1 MNQIQATKRINDY
14 ALETGDL
21 SWHDQYK
28 DSAYVNV
35 GGLPPALTEGDV
47 ITIFSQYG
55 EIVDI
60 NMPRDSQTGKPRGF
74 AWLMYADQRSTV
86 LAVDNLNGAQVL
98 GRTLRVDHVLNYKQL
113 ERDQETGKM
122 KEREERSLAAHPDKF
137 RHPGGSDASDAESDS
152 SHGSIDLDDPMR
164 DYLIEQKRAAKK
176 RRLESG
182 SGGGESKE
190 EKRRRKEERRR
201 KREER
206 ERRRG
211 KKAIEGRGAG
221 SAPRDERE
229 RSRDDRRERAGSREE
244 RDRRDEGARDR
255 DAGRRRDDERESE
268 RRREDDR
275 DRRRDDDR
283 GGRRDDYRRRD
294 ERDERDDRR
303 GGGERGGSGMSAF
316 ADLERLVRG
325 G

>member
-1 MNQIQATKRINDY
+1 MNQIQATRRVNEY

-35 GGLPPALTEGDV
+35 GGLPPNLTEGDV

-60 NMPRDSQTGKPRGF
+60 NMPRDPQTGKPRGF

-137 RHPGGSDASDAESDS
+137 RRPTGSDASDAESDS
-152 SHGSIDLDDPMR
+152 SHPSIDLDDPMR

-182 SGGGESKE
+182 GGESKE
-190 EKRRRKEERRR
+190 EKRRRKEERRK

-206 ERRRG
+206 ERRRER
-211 KKAIEGRGAG
+211 KTIEGRAG
-221 SAPRDERE
+221 RAARDDRA
-229 RSRDDRRERAGSREE
+229 RSRDSGRERAGSREE
-244 RDRRDEGARDR
+244 PSRRSEGARDA
-255 DAGRRRDDERESE
+255 DVGRRRVDEREPD
-268 RRREDDR
+268 RRREEDR
-275 DRRRDDDR
+275 DR
-283 GGRRDDYRRRD
+283 RRDDYRRRD
-294 ERDERDDRR
+294 ERDDRR
-303 GGGERGGSGMSAF
+303 GGGGGGGRGMSAF

-325 G
+325 A